1 MKKILPLII
10 TIFLVSACTD
20 GIDVKPVDNRTKA
33 QKQTDEHGS
42 LFGLGNALGGKKTDL
57 KDNNIKINAYL
68 WRASL
73 DTLSVHPLEKIV
85 TESGILQTEW
95 VSMNNIATEQTKIS
109 VIVISADLNVT
120 GVRVNVYKRKKQNG
134 NWVNQSVSKNTAK
147 AISDAILQR
156 ARELY
161 QEDNTN

>member
-20 GIDVKPVDNRTKA
+20 GVDVKPVDSRTKA

-42 LFGLGNALGGKKTDL
+42 LFGLGNILGGKKTDL

-68 WRASL
+68 WRAAL

-95 VSMNNIATEQTKIS
+95 VSMDDSSTEQTKIS
-109 VIVISADLNVT
+109 AVVLSSDLSVT

-134 NWVNQSVSKNTAK
+134 EWVNQTVSNKTVK
-147 AISDAILQR
+147 TISDAILQR

-161 QEDNTN
+161 QEDNKN